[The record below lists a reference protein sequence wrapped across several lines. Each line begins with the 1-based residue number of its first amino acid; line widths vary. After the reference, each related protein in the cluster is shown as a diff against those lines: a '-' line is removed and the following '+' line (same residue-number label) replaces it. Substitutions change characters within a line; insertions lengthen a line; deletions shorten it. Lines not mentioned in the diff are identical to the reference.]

1 MAGPVISTRELT
13 RRFGEITA
21 VDSLNLAVHPGEIFG
36 LVGPDGAGKSTALRL
51 ICGLLKPTSGEATV
65 AGFNVARQA
74 AAVKECVGYTPQK
87 FSLYADLSIE
97 ENIRFYAKL
106 RGVSKRDQAEFV
118 PELLRMT
125 ALEPFRARQAGKLS
139 GGMKQKLAL
148 ICTLLH
154 RPKVLVLDEPTNG
167 LDPISRRDL
176 WFMLYKFAKQGT
188 TRLVSTAYMDE
199 AARCH
204 RVGLMDRGRLILCDA
219 PDRLQSVIR
228 EECYEVKGP
237 DRRRLQIFLQSLNG
251 VVSAEPCGATV
262 HVFADPSRTS
272 REELARALQAAS
284 IAFSSLQPIVPSL
297 EDVFIATV
305 AKTGNA
311 PAARTS

>member
-1 MAGPVISTRELT
+1 MAVPVISTQDLT

-21 VDSLNLAVHPGEIFG
+21 VDSLNLAVHAGEIFG
-36 LVGPDGAGKSTALRL
+36 MVGPDGAGKSTALRL
-51 ICGLLKPTSGEATV
+51 ICGLMRPTSGEAWV
-65 AGFNVARQA
+65 AGHSSVRTP
-74 AAVKECVGYTPQK
+74 AAVKESVGYTPQK
-87 FSLYADLSIE
+87 FSLYADLSVE

-106 RGVSKRDQAEFV
+106 RGVSRRDQAEFV

-125 ALEPFRARQAGKLS
+125 ALEAFRDRQAGKLS

-188 TRLVSTAYMDE
+188 TLLVSTAYMDE

-219 PDRLQSVIR
+219 PDRLQNAIA
-228 EECYEVKGP
+228 EECYAVNGP
-237 DRRRLQIFLQSLNG
+237 DRRRLQIFLQSCNG
-251 VVSAEPCGATV
+251 VVSAEPCGASV
-262 HVFADPSRTS
+262 HVFADPARTS
-272 REELARALQAAS
+272 HDDLSRALQAAS
-284 IAFSSLQPIVPSL
+284 IECTGFERIVPSL

-305 AKTGNA
+305 AKIGTGHV
-311 PAARTS
+311 